1 MSEADWKQIQER
13 TFTKWFNSVL
23 ARGGPS
29 NGQITSLQ
37 TDLKDGLK
45 LVQLLEIL
53 TPKRFE
59 GINKQPT
66 HKQQK
71 LENLTIVFEYLRNE
85 AKVKKVDM
93 IGKLNIS

>member
-1 MSEADWKQIQER
+1 MAEADWNKIQKR

-23 ARGGPS
+23 ALGGPS
-29 NGQITSLQ
+29 NGQITNLQ

-66 HKQQK
+66 YKHQK
-71 LENLTIVFEYLRNE
+71 LENLTIVFKYLKDE
-85 AKVKKVDM
+85 AKVKLVDM
-93 IGKLNIS
+93 IGKLNN